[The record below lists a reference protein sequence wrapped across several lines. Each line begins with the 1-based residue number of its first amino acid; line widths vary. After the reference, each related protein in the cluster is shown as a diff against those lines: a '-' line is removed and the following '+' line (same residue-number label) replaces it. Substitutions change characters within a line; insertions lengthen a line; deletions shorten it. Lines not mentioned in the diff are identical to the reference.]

1 MTMKNKKP
9 SRLAQAILE
18 TAKDMRQVGVLDD
31 AAYDKITMRHPGH
44 TLPVEC
50 DPPQGHGGYSL
61 NFAVTHTSIFF
72 VAFCVKRQH
81 FIRIRPPYFLPEIV
95 G

>member
-31 AAYDKITMRHPGH
+31 AAYDKITMRHLGH

-50 DPPQGHGGYSL
+50 DPPQGDGGYSL
-61 NFAVTHTSIFF
+61 NFAATHTSIFL

-81 FIRIRPPYFLPEIV
+81 FTRIRRLAFFL
-95 G
+95 